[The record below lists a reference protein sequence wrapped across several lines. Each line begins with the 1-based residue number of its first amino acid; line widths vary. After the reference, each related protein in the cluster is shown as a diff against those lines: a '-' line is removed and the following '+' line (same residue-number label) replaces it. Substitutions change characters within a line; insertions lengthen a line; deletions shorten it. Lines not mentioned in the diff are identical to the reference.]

1 MLMKTAAQS
10 LTEQLCA
17 RFAERIRNRLL
28 APGAR
33 LPSVR
38 LCAEQQGV
46 SVSTVVAA
54 YDQLQAQGL
63 VVARKNSGFFVRDG
77 ASGMVGRGPA
87 RAANE
92 VSNKALTHEMQGL
105 TAIESVAINSKNP
118 GASASA
124 PLVDGPSARSTASWV
139 ATRHAPVD
147 ATALIRGMFHTV
159 SNKPQ
164 PGMGVFPSDWL
175 DTTFM
180 PTAVRKVTS
189 AQSLRDFSLQYG
201 EPKGDTGLRRALSQ
215 KLSALNV
222 HAVPEQIITTVGAT
236 HALDIVS
243 RTLLRA
249 GDCVMV
255 EEPGWAVEFA
265 RLDALGMRI
274 LPVPR
279 SAAGPDLDVMA
290 QYCKLHSPKLFV
302 SVSVF
307 HNPTGYCLSP
317 GSAHRVLQLANEHNF
332 HIVEDDTYSHLAPE
346 HATRLCALDGL
357 QRTIYVSGFAKILA
371 PGWRV
376 GFLAAPPDLVERLL
390 DTKLLGTLTT
400 PALLEKALAWCID
413 QGQLRRH
420 AERIR
425 TRLGQARAR
434 SVKLALAHDCR
445 FEAEPAGLFGWV
457 DTGVD
462 TDALAQRLLDE
473 GYLIAP
479 GALFHAV
486 RRPSTLMRINFTTTQ
501 EATFWK
507 VFARLREAMR

>member
-1 MLMKTAAQS
+1 MLMKTASQS

-77 ASGMVGRGPA
+77 LSSMVGRGGASP
-87 RAANE
+87 ANE
-92 VSNKALTHEMQGL
+92 ASNTALRQEIRGPS
-105 TAIESVAINSKNP
+105 AIESIAFDKKTP
-118 GASASA
+118 AASATT
-124 PLVDGPSARSTASWV
+124 PLVDGPSSWSTASWI

-159 SNKPQ
+159 SKKPQ

-243 RTLLRA
+243 RTLLR
-249 GDCVMV
+249 
-255 EEPGWAVEFA
+255 
-265 RLDALGMRI
+265 
-274 LPVPR
+274 
-279 SAAGPDLDVMA
+279 
-290 QYCKLHSPKLFV
+290 
-302 SVSVF
+302 
-307 HNPTGYCLSP
+307 
-317 GSAHRVLQLANEHNF
+317 
-332 HIVEDDTYSHLAPE
+332 
-346 HATRLCALDGL
+346 
-357 QRTIYVSGFAKILA
+357 
-371 PGWRV
+371 
-376 GFLAAPPDLVERLL
+376 
-390 DTKLLGTLTT
+390 
-400 PALLEKALAWCID
+400 
-413 QGQLRRH
+413 
-420 AERIR
+420 
-425 TRLGQARAR
+425 
-434 SVKLALAHDCR
+434 
-445 FEAEPAGLFGWV
+445 
-457 DTGVD
+457 
-462 TDALAQRLLDE
+462 
-473 GYLIAP
+473 
-479 GALFHAV
+479 HAV
-486 RRPSTLMRINFTTTQ
+486 
-501 EATFWK
+501 
-507 VFARLREAMR
+507 